1 MHLEEAL
8 ERLQTIIGDI
18 ENKQLPLHE
27 VMKLHEEGKKLVG
40 HSEKLLKD
48 AKNRLKLTEVEIDSV
63 KESGEGSKPTDEATS
78 NESEI
83 SLF

>member
-8 ERLQTIIGDI
+8 DRLQEIIGDI

-27 VMKLHEEGKKLVG
+27 VMKLHEEGKKLVS
-40 HSEKLLKD
+40 HSENLLKD
-48 AKNRLKLTEVEIDSV
+48 AKNRLKVTEVGIDSPV
-63 KESGEGSKPTDEATS
+63 ESGEGSNKPEAAES